1 WFKDAFDFLNVDLG
15 SHFAMLVDCWSNFES
30 LNGWKT
36 SKHALSN
43 VNRPEEVTKWIR
55 YGRYARVRI
64 TIPPSHIDEFAAR
77 MWLWWVRLQ
86 PEWRKL
92 GKDLRPAPVEH
103 FGDDW
108 KSLDIHGING
118 WLSLLAGLKWWGE
131 SLAMEKNVEQNG
143 KDHDWLELMEDMSK
157 MLLGLTAYKRKNM

>member
-1 WFKDAFDFLNVDLG
+1 WFKDAFDFLNIDLG
-15 SHFAMLVDCWSNFES
+15 SPFAMLVDCWSNFES

-36 SKHALSN
+36 GKHAISSM
-43 VNRPEEVTKWIR
+43 NRPKEVTKWIQCR
-55 YGRYARVRI
+55 RYARI
-64 TIPPSHIDEFAAR
+64 TITIAPAQLDGFAER
-77 MWLWWVRLQ
+77 MWLWWVHLQ

-108 KSLDIHGING
+108 KSLDIYGING

-131 SLAMEKNVEQNG
+131 SLAMEKNVKQNG
-143 KDHDWLELMEDMSK
+143 KDHNWLELIEDMSK
-157 MLLGLTAYKRKNM
+157 MLLGLTMYK